1 MMVLYNYQ
9 TTSDTTVF
17 QMSRS
22 SLVSNEF
29 GYESYGVNNFV
40 VDTCLN
46 RPMAGSTNFELSI
59 HATLQPAYCVYFDK
73 IFAIREFSLN
83 AVLLIEPN
91 L

>member
-29 GYESYGVNNFV
+29 GYESYGGNNFV
-40 VDTCLN
+40 LDTCLN
-46 RPMAGSTNFELSI
+46 RPMAGSTNFELI
-59 HATLQPAYCVYFDK
+59 IEAILQPAYCVFFDK

-83 AVLLIEPN
+83 AVLLTDSY